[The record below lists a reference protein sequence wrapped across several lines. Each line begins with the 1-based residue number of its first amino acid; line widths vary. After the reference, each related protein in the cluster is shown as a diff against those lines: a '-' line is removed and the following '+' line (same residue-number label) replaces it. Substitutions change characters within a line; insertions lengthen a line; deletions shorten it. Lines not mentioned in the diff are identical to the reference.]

1 MWCVYGERDNSG
13 KLMTS
18 ETPVIHVGENSPEEA
33 ALKLLRYVASVERKT
48 LHTTT
53 PGSGEMP
60 ADRKWILD
68 TYAECLKAVRNPGG
82 RGQH

>member
-1 MWCVYGERDNSG
+1 V
-13 KLMTS
+13 
-18 ETPVIHVGENSPEEA
+18 
-33 ALKLLRYVASVERKT
+33 ALKLLRYIASVERKV

-53 PGSGEMP
+53 PGSGEIP

>member
-1 MWCVYGERDNSG
+1 MSATAPLGEPMISG
-13 KLMTS
+13 
-18 ETPVIHVGENSPEEA
+18 TPTIHVGENSPEEV
-33 ALKLLRYVASVERKT
+33 ALKLLRYIASVERKV

>member
-1 MWCVYGERDNSG
+1 MSATAPLGGPMISG
-13 KLMTS
+13 
-18 ETPVIHVGENSPEEA
+18 TPTIHVGENSPEEV
-33 ALKLLRYVASVERKT
+33 ALKLLPYIASVERKV

-60 ADRKWILD
+60 ADRRWILD
-68 TYAECLKAVRNPGG
+68 TYAEFLKVRNPGG